1 MLESDA
7 RLIERIIKVKGR
19 KYSQIIIYVP
29 RSLATDS
36 AFPFK
41 PKDMVRIHISGKELT
56 VRKAGLPYVAP
67 PVPDT
72 LLPVVEIL
80 SPVDASTGVDEK
92 PRDQSKV

>member
-1 MLESDA
+1 MESDA

-41 PKDMVRIHISGKELT
+41 PRDMVRLSISGKTLAIQ
-56 VRKAGLPYVAP
+56 KAELPYV
-67 PVPDT
+67 
-72 LLPVVEIL
+72 
-80 SPVDASTGVDEK
+80 GVDDNQENDTGN
-92 PRDQSKV
+92 PRGKETRTLPTESVS

>member
-19 KYSQIIIYVP
+19 QYSQIIIYVP
-29 RSLATDS
+29 RGLATDS

-41 PKDMVRIHISGKELT
+41 PKDMVRLSISGKELT

-67 PVPDT
+67 PIPDT
-72 LLPVVEIL
+72 LLPVVESL
-80 SPVDASTGVDEK
+80 SPVDASTGVHDN

>member
-19 KYSQIIIYVP
+19 KYTQLIVYVP

-41 PKDMVRIHISGKELT
+41 PKDMVRIGISGEGLT
-56 VRKAGLPYVAP
+56 IRRAELPYV
-67 PVPDT
+67 
-72 LLPVVEIL
+72 
-80 SPVDASTGVDEK
+80 GVDEEK
-92 PRDQSKV
+92 DAKRLNRQNNI